1 MSIYWQ
7 DLADDDGL
15 GLQVQVQTGPSV
27 KPGTHLQSGGNSRIR
42 LVTGD
47 RIRFWATPVR
57 DYGGVW
63 VIKPFADGSV
73 SEMPIPP
80 IRSQDIEARR
90 QLSGHDRIRSWI
102 RFFVEQLSHSQGGF
116 LYQGQWLFTY
126 QSGQRS
132 HSNWVSRSEPQS
144 GQRGRLAGL
153 LVSNLQPASSTEAV
167 CWLDW
172 WFSGSG
178 DLVNLKPPET
188 DSGRLKW
195 WRKKVRAGESPPIL
209 VWYLNCLDAFVL
221 VDGHCRLQACVLENV
236 PPDLIVARS
245 VLETPI
251 KPDPL
256 TQSRIVASLSRQKD
270 RPGRKP
276 MSVDA
281 LNGVLMSAFDDRPLI
296 QTVSRSWATLTESCW
311 VSEVSDFLTV
321 SGHMDVLTRVINRE
335 D

>member
-7 DLADDDGL
+7 DLEGEDGL
-15 GLQVQVQTGPSV
+15 GLQVQIQTDPSV
-27 KPGTHLQSGGNSRIR
+27 KPGMYLQSGGNSRIR
-42 LVTGD
+42 LVTGGS
-47 RIRFWATPVR
+47 IRFWATPVR

-63 VIKPFADGSV
+63 VIKPFADWSV
-73 SEMPIPP
+73 SEMPISP
-80 IRSQDIEARR
+80 IRSQDIEAR
-90 QLSGHDRIRSWI
+90 QHLSGLEQVRAWI
-102 RFFVEQLSHSQGGF
+102 RFYVDQLSHSQAGF
-116 LYQGQWLFTY
+116 LYAGRWLFTH
-126 QSGQRS
+126 QQRQHGLVDWVSRADLRSGQRS
-132 HSNWVSRSEPQS
+132 
-144 GQRGRLAGL
+144 RLAGPM
-153 LVSNLQPASSTEAV
+153 VSDLKPATSTDPV

-195 WRKKVRAGESPPIL
+195 WRKKVRAGEAPPIL

-221 VDGHCRLQACVLENV
+221 VDGHCRLQACMLENV

-245 VLETPI
+245 VLEIPI
-251 KPDPL
+251 TPDPL

-281 LNGVLMSAFDDRPLI
+281 LNGVLISAFDNRPLI
-296 QTVSRSWATLTESCW
+296 QTVSRSWATLTESSW
-311 VSEVSDFLTV
+311 VSEVSNFLTV
-321 SGHMDVLTRVINRE
+321 SGHTDIITRVINRE